1 MSVHTNK
8 WDEKN
13 LMDQIFYFL
22 YLSSRAS
29 DLKKCIIPLNM
40 GDMRKYFE
48 TWWEGLHGI
57 DNFQEKALQDQDTR
71 VSQQDQDI
79 NVDLQD

>member
-1 MSVHTNK
+1 
-8 WDEKN
+8 
-13 LMDQIFYFL
+13 
-22 YLSSRAS
+22 
-29 DLKKCIIPLNM
+29 
-40 GDMRKYFE
+40 MRKYFE
-48 TWWEGLHGI
+48 TWWEGLHGL